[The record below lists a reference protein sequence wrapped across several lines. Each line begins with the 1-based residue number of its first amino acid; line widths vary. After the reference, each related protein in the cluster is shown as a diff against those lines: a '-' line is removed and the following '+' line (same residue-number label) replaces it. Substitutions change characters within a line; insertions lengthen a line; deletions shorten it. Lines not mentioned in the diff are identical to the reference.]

1 MVLLDQLSLRTLSHT
16 AQDPNRQAPFPLLA
30 DRVVILNAVEY
41 LLLCIISYR
50 TSIDKHR
57 ISKLWIFG
65 QVVTIHLHDRRH
77 DFAIGYVHLAAIGLN
92 INTLFV
98 KGRSGF
104 RVRRLVSRHKR
115 TIK

>member
-16 AQDPNRQAPFPLLA
+16 AKDANGHIPLALLA
-30 DRVVILNAVEY
+30 NRVVILNAVEY

-65 QVVTIHLHDRRH
+65 
-77 DFAIGYVHLAAIGLN
+77 
-92 INTLFV
+92 
-98 KGRSGF
+98 
-104 RVRRLVSRHKR
+104 
-115 TIK
+115 